1 MKKIFT
7 SLIACML
14 LIVSIS
20 IIFNNVIGVVPE
32 RQSTGIDEGTDPLAD
47 NLGFN
52 GPYSIGKWDTE
63 FTGPYGETVPVHVYY
78 PADTN
83 GTEVPVNMTDCPY
96 PGLSFGHGFQMSPAD
111 DYYGSYGEHYAS
123 WGYIVAMP
131 DYQYAGLFN
140 SDHAKCANE
149 SLAAIDFL
157 QEQNTTAGSLLEGAV
172 DEDLIGATGHSL
184 GAKCSILAVENE
196 AGDPNRSDIKAVA
209 PMALANDNSPSTF
222 PRADRIEIPV
232 QLQAA
237 TNDEVAPPEDNSQ
250 ILYEYLVDVP
260 SQFVNISGGNHNQYG
275 DQDPPSGGMGD
286 GEATISRDEQ
296 QRIACKYATAFF
308 NYYLKGQEEYY
319 TYLYGAEAQN
329 DLNSGVIDSN
339 QFKNAEK
346 PVSIDLE
353 QGWNFISKNVVTK
366 ENDIGSLLDDVDR
379 GISGSYDKVMYY
391 QSSQKVSLGQTD
403 FWGDDFESDEGWTF
417 SGGEW
422 ERGAPQGLGGSDG
435 DPDPSS
441 AYSGSSVLGYD
452 LTSDGDYE
460 SDITTTHWA
469 TSPVID
475 CTGKEDISLSFQRWL
490 GVESSSYDHA
500 YIEVYDGSAWQQIWS
515 NGATMSDGAW
525 NYIQYDVPQYADDNP
540 EFQIR
545 FGLGTTDGSVQYC
558 GWNIDDLKLS
568 YESYEWTDG
577 RWRTYVPERPDHF
590 NSLHTWDETM
600 GIWIHMT
607 SPDVLDISGTE
618 PASSTIPL
626 SPGWNMVGYMGD
638 DNISA
643 DSSLPVEVTKMGVFD
658 ETEEYNVY
666 YTTELSSVTLQG
678 QRGYWVYNDADHTV
692 DWAQ

>member
-1 MKKIFT
+1 MKKTFT

-20 IIFNNVIGVVPE
+20 MIFNNVIGIVPE
-32 RQSTGIDEGTDPLAD
+32 RDDTGINGGNNLLGVS
-47 NLGFN
+47 LGFN
-52 GPYSIGKWDTE
+52 GPYRIGKWDTD

-83 GTEVPVNMTDCPY
+83 GTEVPVNMTEGPY

-111 DYYGSYGEHYAS
+111 DYYDSYGEHYAS

-157 QEQNTTAGSLLEGAV
+157 QAQNTTVGSLLEGAI
-172 DEDLIGATGHSL
+172 DEDLMGATGHSL

-196 AGDPNRSDIKAVA
+196 AGDPSRSDIKAVA
-209 PMALANDNSPSTF
+209 PMALANDRTPSTF

-237 TNDEVAPPEDNSQ
+237 TNDGVAPPEDNSQ
-250 ILYEYLVDVP
+250 LLYDYLVDVP
-260 SQFVNISGGNHNQYG
+260 AQFVNISGGNHNQYG

-286 GEATISRDEQ
+286 GDATISRDEQ
-296 QRIACKYATAFF
+296 HRIACKYATAFF

-329 DLNSGVIDSN
+329 DVNSGVLDSN
-339 QFKNAEK
+339 QFKNAAK
-346 PVSIDLE
+346 PVSIELE

-366 ENDIGSLLDDVDR
+366 GNEIDALLNDMDK
-379 GISGSYDKVMYY
+379 GISGNYDKVMYY
-391 QSSQKVSLGQTD
+391 QPPQKENLGQVD
-403 FWGDDFESDEGWTF
+403 FWQDDFESENGWTF

-422 ERGAPQGLGGSDG
+422 ERDVPQGLGGSDG
-435 DPDPSS
+435 NPDPGS
-441 AYSGSSVLGYD
+441 AYEGTCVLGYD

-460 SDITTTHWA
+460 SSISTTHWA
-469 TSPVID
+469 TSPIID
-475 CTGKEDISLSFQRWL
+475 CAGKDGISLSFQRWL

-500 YIEVYDGSAWQQIWS
+500 YIEVYDGGAWQQIWS
-515 NGATMSDGAW
+515 NGGSMSDGAW
-525 NYIQYDVPQYADDNP
+525 NYIQYDVSQYADNNP
-540 EFQIR
+540 SFQIR
-545 FGLGTTDGSVQYC
+545 FGLGTTDGSVEYC
-558 GWNIDDLKLS
+558 GWNVDDVKLS
-568 YESYEWTDG
+568 YESYEWTEGNWRIYAPG
-577 RWRTYVPERPDHF
+577 RADHF
-590 NSLHTWDETM
+590 NSLRSWDETM

-607 SPDVLDISGTE
+607 SSDVLEMSGTV
-618 PASSTIPL
+618 PSAASITL

-638 DNISA
+638 DNVSA
-643 DSSLPVEVTKMGVFD
+643 DSSLPAEVTKMGTFD
-658 ETEEYNVY
+658 ETQEYNVH
-666 YTTELSSVTLQG
+666 YTADLSSVTLYQ
-678 QRGYWVYNDADHTV
+678 QHGYWVYNDADQTV
-692 DWAQ
+692 DWTQ